1 MFGLIFLHII
11 LSKLPALFVE
21 KDCPF
26 CLELPLLLCQDQ
38 LSVFCMGL
46 LMNSAFCSTDVCSV
60 LSPIA
65 WCVVTVLFCLIV
77 SLCCIIEISYFVPSS
92 YMGASIS

>member
-46 LMNSAFCSTDVCSV
+46 LMSSAFCSTDVCSV

-65 WCVVTVLFCLIV
+65 WCVDYCLVLSYSKSVLYNRDQLFC
-77 SLCCIIEISYFVPSS
+77 P
-92 YMGASIS
+92 